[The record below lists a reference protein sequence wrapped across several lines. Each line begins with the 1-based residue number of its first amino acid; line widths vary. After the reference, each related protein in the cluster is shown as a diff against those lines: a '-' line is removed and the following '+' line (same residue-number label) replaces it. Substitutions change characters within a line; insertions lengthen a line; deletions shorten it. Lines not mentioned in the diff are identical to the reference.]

1 MNKRTKI
8 PVSELQR
15 YRVDTIPQ
23 KIIAQR
29 ILLIRGQRVMLDRD
43 LAELY
48 EVAAKAFIQAVK
60 RNLSRCQDDFMFQL
74 TKQEFDSLRSQFVTS
89 NRGGRRYLPYVF
101 TEQGVAMLSSVLRS
115 ERAIHVNIAIMRAFA
130 KLREVLSAHKELSQ
144 KLDDLER
151 KIQGHDK
158 EIKTIFD
165 AIRLLMAPPP
175 KLSKKRIGF

>member
-1 MNKRTKI
+1 
-8 PVSELQR
+8 
-15 YRVDTIPQ
+15 
-23 KIIAQR
+23 
-29 ILLIRGQRVMLDRD
+29 MLDRD

-60 RNLSRCQDDFMFQL
+60 RNLSRFPDDFMFQL

-101 TEQGVAMLSSVLRS
+101 TEQGVAMLSSILRS
-115 ERAIHVNIAIMRAFA
+115 ERAIHVNIAIMRVFA

-158 EIKTIFD
+158 EIKAIFE

-175 KLSKKRIGF
+175 KPKHKRIGFHSD